1 MNNTD
6 HKIRILIADD
16 HPIFRSGLGR
26 LLESAPG
33 FKVVGEAADGNQAV
47 ALAQRL
53 KPDVLLL
60 DVAMPGKPGL
70 DALRELSA
78 SGTTVCTILLTANIE
93 RSQLLEAL

>member
-1 MNNTD
+1 
-6 HKIRILIADD
+6 
-16 HPIFRSGLGR
+16 
-26 LLESAPG
+26 
-33 FKVVGEAADGNQAV
+33 
-47 ALAQRL
+47 
-53 KPDVLLL
+53 LLL